1 MSLTKINKTQI
12 TELLLQTRQKSWC
25 CGKATLRI
33 QRGKKI
39 REVTIETVST
49 KYGRRQLLY
58 MNENPVNK
66 DTAIKS
72 DILNSFDNKYVK
84 YSLNS

>member
-1 MSLTKINKTQI
+1 MNLTKINKTQI

-25 CGKATLRI
+25 CGKATLKI
-33 QRGKKI
+33 QRGKTIQK
-39 REVTIETVST
+39 VTIETIPT
-49 KYGRRQLLY
+49 IYGRKQLLY
-58 MNENPVNK
+58 MNENPVK
-66 DTAIKS
+66 RDTIIKS